1 MIAFLLIFAA
11 LGRLYRDMM
20 KQPESR
26 ALLFMAGG
34 LLLGGVLFYT
44 RVEKWSVLNAVYF
57 CVVTLATV
65 GYGDITPTT
74 DAGKIF
80 TMFYI
85 IVGLA
90 IIGGFFATLG
100 KLIRPGKILERGE
113 RDLAAD
119 LRLGG
124 PPPKD
129 DDAERSS
136 APGGGQ

>member
-11 LGRLYRDMM
+11 VGRLYRDMM

-26 ALLFMAGG
+26 ALLIMAGS

-80 TMFYI
+80 TIFYI
-85 IVGLA
+85 VVGLA

-100 KLIRPGKILERGE
+100 KLIRPGKLLERGE
-113 RDLAAD
+113 RDLERDAA
-119 LRLGG
+119 LVERRRKQ
-124 PPPKD
+124 KD
-129 DDAERSS
+129 GDQSNEDER
-136 APGGGQ
+136 PQ